1 MVMKLIE
8 YQNPTEFLQ
17 DIFPFLEDN
26 FISHYLLFET
36 TDRLIHR
43 EEDVYYCCTVK
54 INLKI
59 EIIYIHT
66 NIGHYFYGN
75 TQTEIAVNRLSEK
88 ISSEQF
94 DNESIL
100 QGSTFIINNF
110 ILDKGLNFKN
120 IRHRFYMSLKTCN
133 FKIKITEGELLMA
146 NESDYDSLVSLMRGF
161 YIEEFEGKGIQT
173 EEKICSDFK
182 RGLQEDGTYYLKVK
196 NKITTMIST
205 TRLPGQKIYIPNIYT
220 SPKFRN
226 RGFSKFALGTLL
238 TELLDSGNIEI
249 GLNVKVSNLAAIGLF
264 RSMGMRKIYET
275 GVYEM

>member
-1 MVMKLIE
+1 MELIE

-17 DIFPFLEDN
+17 DIFPFIEEN

-43 EEDVYYCCTVK
+43 EEDIYYCCTVK
-54 INLKI
+54 NKSNI

-66 NIGHYFYGN
+66 NRGYYFYGN
-75 TQTEIAVNRLSEK
+75 TQNELAVNRLSER

-94 DNESIL
+94 DNESML
-100 QGSTFIINNF
+100 QGSTFIIDNF
-110 ILDKGLNFKN
+110 IHNKGLNFKN

-133 FKIKITEGELLMA
+133 FEIKNIEGGLFMA
-146 NESDYDSLVSLMRGF
+146 NENDYDSLVSLMLGF
-161 YIEEFEGKGIQT
+161 YNEEFEGKGIQT

-182 RGLQEDGTYYLKVK
+182 RGLQKDGTYYLKVK

-205 TRLPGQKIYIPNIYT
+205 TKLPGQKIYIPNIYT

-226 RGFSKFALGTLL
+226 RGFSKFVLGTLL
-238 TELLDSGNIEI
+238 TELFDSGNIEI
-249 GLNVKVSNLAAIGLF
+249 GLNVKVSNKAAIGLF
-264 RSMGMRKIYET
+264 SSMGMRKIYET